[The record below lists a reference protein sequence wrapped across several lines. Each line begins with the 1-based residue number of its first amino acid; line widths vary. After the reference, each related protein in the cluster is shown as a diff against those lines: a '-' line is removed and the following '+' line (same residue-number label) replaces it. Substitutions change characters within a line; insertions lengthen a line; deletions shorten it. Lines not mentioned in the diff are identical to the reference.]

1 MNEHRHEPT
10 EECVAALERLF
21 EFFDNELD
29 TADADRIREHIADC
43 EPCMDGFVIAD
54 VMKRLVKR
62 SCYEKAPTELR
73 LRIHAE
79 LSVMRS
85 KFQN

>member
-1 MNEHRHEPT
+1 MD
-10 EECVAALERLF
+10 
-21 EFFDNELD
+21 EFIL
-29 TADADRIREHIADC
+29 
-43 EPCMDGFVIAD
+43 AD

>member
-1 MNEHRHEPT
+1 
-10 EECVAALERLF
+10 
-21 EFFDNELD
+21 
-29 TADADRIREHIADC
+29 
-43 EPCMDGFVIAD
+43 MDGFVIAD

-62 SCYEKAPTELR
+62 SCYEQAPTGLR

-85 KFQN
+85 RLEN